1 VYITGRNSDPTS
13 CDDEIDDEIDD
24 GTDDDLPLIK
34 ELWDQISYKRILTGG
49 YQNPNNPLQDLE
61 DPILDTSR
69 SRLNPIQ
76 SKLDNSTGDS
86 QGTRGM
92 QRLPITVAS

>member
-1 VYITGRNSDPTS
+1 MYTGRNNDPTS
-13 CDDEIDDEIDD
+13 YDDKTDDEIDD
-24 GTDDDLPLIK
+24 GTDDDLPSIK
-34 ELWDQISYKRILTGG
+34 ELWDQISYKRISTGG
-49 YQNPNNPLQDLE
+49 YQNPDNTLQDLE
-61 DPILDTSR
+61 DPVLDTSR

-76 SKLDNSTGDS
+76 SKLDNTTSDS